1 MKKRLI
7 AIMLCLGMSS
17 ASLAGCSGGNQA
29 SNEYVTVA
37 GYKGIEIDDIDEPE
51 VTDEE
56 VDTYINSLLV
66 GYSTQEVKAGDV
78 VNIDYVGVMDGEQ
91 FDGGSSQGVD
101 LEIGSNTFI
110 PGFEDSIV
118 GHKAG
123 DTFDFNG
130 KFPDDYR
137 IEDLKGRDVVF
148 TITVNHINGDVD
160 VPELDDELVATL
172 SDSAKTVDAYK
183 KEIKKQLEENKQ
195 SDYESQL
202 QSLAWDAVLEKAE
215 IEKYPEDKLEEYSS
229 MMMDQYES
237 YAKDCDMELEEMLQS
252 FYQMSLDDF
261 KEQVDTAAKES
272 IKQELVAEAIAKAEK
287 LEPTDKELDEE
298 FEKLAK
304 DYGYA
309 DVDALREVAD
319 DDTLR
324 SIVIQ
329 NRVREFLGK
338 NAIQVKE

>member
-1 MKKRLI
+1 M
-7 AIMLCLGMSS
+7 MLCMGMS
-17 ASLAGCSGGNQA
+17 AALLAGCSGSNKA
-29 SNEYVTVA
+29 SNDYVTVV
-37 GYKGIEIDDIDEPE
+37 GYKGIEIDDIEEPE

-56 VDTYINSLLV
+56 VDDYINSLLV
-66 GYSTQEVKAGDV
+66 QYSPQEVKEGDT

-101 LEIGSNTFI
+101 LEIGSDTFI
-110 PGFEDSIV
+110 PGFEDSVI

-123 DTFDFNG
+123 DTYDFNG
-130 KFPDDYR
+130 KFPDDYL
-137 IEDLKGRDVVF
+137 IEYLKGRDVTF
-148 TITVNHINGDVD
+148 TITVNYINGDVEL
-160 VPELDDELVATL
+160 PELDDELVASL
-172 SDSAKTVDAYK
+172 SDSAKTVEEYK
-183 KEIKKQLEENKQ
+183 EEVKNQLEESKQ

-202 QSLAWDAVLEKAE
+202 QTAAWDAVMEKAE
-215 IEKYPEDKLEEYSS
+215 VTSYPEDKVEEYTNL
-229 MMMDQYES
+229 MMQQYES
-237 YAKDCDMELEEMLQS
+237 YAEQSDMELEEMLES

-272 IKQELVAEAIAKAEK
+272 IKQEMVAEVIAKAEK
-287 LEPTDKELDEE
+287 LEPTDEELDAE
-298 FEKLAK
+298 FEKLAE
-304 DYGYA
+304 DYGYE

-329 NRVREFLGK
+329 NRVREYLGK